1 MGTRFMAA
9 FLAMALCL
17 FMFMDSNV
25 EAYSSEEYLTQVY
38 ENFAAV
44 DELYVEGIQVLNFEK
59 TINAKG
65 FYDVGEF
72 YKEFARLQKE
82 GKYKGKYIV
91 FPEFCFSKN
100 FYGEMAVL
108 LMNPENW
115 ECSDNNNP
123 VQKVEMLFEPIDGV
137 DYVLF
142 KLL

>member
-9 FLAMALCL
+9 FLAMVLCL

-44 DELYVEGIQVLNFEK
+44 DEPYVEGLQVLNFERV
-59 TINAKG
+59 INEQG

-82 GKYKGKYIV
+82 GNYKGKYIV